1 MLQLL
6 LGHLVGDYLLQ
17 TSWMAVN
24 KSKKTLQG
32 WMAAIVHTVIYTLS
46 ICTLMWNFNPLWILI
61 VFLSH
66 VFIDHYSTATWYL
79 KHIKGM
85 EKPRDTVTVLGY
97 YTKYELPANTPTYTS
112 LYWIIYVVVDNTM
125 HLLLMVG
132 AYKLFF

>member
-32 WMAAIVHTVIYTLS
+32 WMAAIVHSVIYTLS

-61 VFLSH
+61 VFISH

-85 EKPRDTVTVLGY
+85 EKPRDYPNIVGIY
-97 YTKYELPANTPTYTS
+97 NPYTQPPTTPTYTS

-132 AYKLFF
+132 SYKLFF